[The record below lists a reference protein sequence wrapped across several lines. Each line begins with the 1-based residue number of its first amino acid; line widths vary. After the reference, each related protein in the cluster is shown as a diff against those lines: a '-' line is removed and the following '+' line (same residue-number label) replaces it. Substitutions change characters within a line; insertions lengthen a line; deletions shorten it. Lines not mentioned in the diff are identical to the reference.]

1 MYGDV
6 EVDATAGANIDL
18 QFAVS
23 HNGSSV
29 TVLKD
34 NVFLSSPIG
43 IALAGGTQSTISLLV
58 LNSDS
63 GVQLRYD
70 IIVIRPLPT
79 CFDNELYAW

>member
-1 MYGDV
+1 M
-6 EVDATAGANIDL
+6 DATAGASINL

-23 HNGSSV
+23 YNGSSV

-34 NVFLSSPIG
+34 DIVLSSPVG
-43 IALAGGTQSTISLLV
+43 IALAGGTQSRISLLI

-70 IIVIRPLPT
+70 ITVIRPLPT
-79 CFDNELYAW
+79 CSDDDLTLW